1 MNKKDNA
8 KNFALFGNIT
18 KQQYDTLRGPSG
30 NNSIDD
36 QTICFVSDTGKIY
49 TQGYEFGGQSGTT
62 YTAGDYI
69 KILNNSI
76 NVDYTSL
83 KNRLSNDGIGSGT
96 GVVYTEGRGININNN
111 TISADMDEIRSDIH
125 LSLSNLDDVQFPS
138 TVSNGDVLKYSSQ
151 YGRWINGHDDTTAG
165 DQPTI
170 NVKTEA
176 FFKNNAGTPD
186 TPTIS
191 NYITL
196 GWESTA
202 QNLEEGQDTWMIIIT
217 FQNGNAVSISAPI
230 NITNGSGNAGSDS
243 EFIEFI
249 YKIYDNLLEQNSIDN
264 ITQDI
269 NQAYSDQQTW
279 QVSDYRPQGW
289 TDQPTG
295 VSDQHRYEYATY
307 RIKTNGSWGQ
317 FYKPYVLSAWGEKGF
332 DGDGVQYIYYVSEGQ
347 VPPSDPSEW
356 TNDENFQG
364 GNNGQ
369 GNVAREY
376 IRSGS
381 GWVDNPVDLST
392 MNQGTR
398 QWVSIRKFNGETGM
412 WGPYSSPALWSS
424 VGRDGVAGG
433 YTWKLINEV
442 MAVGTGTDDTLDNY
456 TSQTGVQIF
465 NNGQVVNN
473 YRISWFAANLD
484 GTGFLDGAYRT
495 DGIELNPEAVTFSVL
510 PSEDYKIL
518 HVSINNLQNFANGAL
533 VQPVDIEILNT
544 NDEVIETLHT
554 ALTIVGVKG
563 GKDGQAIDL
572 KTSVEAVHADYLGNN
587 RNPNTIDVWAL
598 LGTEIIRPTQQSN
611 FYFAYSLNNINTKYR
626 LNTNSWSPL
635 GAYESVTFY
644 LYYKEGD
651 YVSGND
657 IPNGARLIDY
667 KQVSVIKDGAPAI
680 GPSQYSIEF
689 VNGDLQIDGDVW
701 DYTLQFKASKKDDG
715 DWEEIVANEQDSEQ
729 VQVYIFGNLVDEP
742 YYEDECWNAE
752 VSVSGEPE
760 TKFAVIYITT
770 ASGMVLQSL
779 VIPIVRDGV
788 DGTSPDPL
796 QPLSGTVMRF
806 TNRENG
812 FNWAGDYTKYY
823 DGNHVDENQIK
834 YLDIVQYKGEYYAPK
849 EYPANT
855 SYKLGYELGVPGDNE
870 YWRYFNMLGD
880 AAFNAIIAKTGF
892 IDNLTAEQIVITSG
906 SGNETHVV
914 AGMVNGSYIND
925 SSNKINDGGNGIRI
939 WAGSITDQQTHITNV
954 ASAPFTVDEQG
965 HMKATGAEISGVVIS
980 DSQIAGSNLVS
991 GFLKIYNQNDTGNYV
1006 YIGSGQYSGDYYGII
1021 YSLFDG
1027 RYPLYIGSGIHS
1039 NTNIINGFDID
1050 GSGKLANGNIQWDTD
1065 GNLTI
1070 NGNLQYNDVIGRTQ
1084 TISQGSQIDMNYS
1097 VTYINYSGS
1106 DPIYITLPVNA
1117 NIPDGK
1123 IIYVFVPDR
1132 VFATIRPSSGTSILN
1147 TWAYKEQI
1155 QEEYSTTDVY
1165 NYKLQSV
1172 NSAYAVSN
1180 SKKYLNN
1187 LYMDH
1192 PFVHQYIYNA
1202 ANEQWIEITSPSDV
1216 QYIQVG

>member
-30 NNSIDD
+30 NSSIDD
-36 QTICFVSDTGKIY
+36 QTICFVSNTGKIY
-49 TQGYEFGGQSGTT
+49 TQGYEFGGQSDTTYTAGTDINISNRTISLDRNSLLSWLRNQNIGNNGSGTT
-62 YTAGDYI
+62 YTAG
-69 KILNNSI
+69 
-76 NVDYTSL
+76 
-83 KNRLSNDGIGSGT
+83 
-96 GVVYTEGRGININNN
+96 RGITIDGNV
-111 TISADMDEIRSDIH
+111 ISANMSDIKNDIN
-125 LSLSNLDDVQFPS
+125 LSLQDLTNVQFPS
-138 TVSNGDVLKYSSQ
+138 SVSNGDVLMYSSQ
-151 YGRWINGHDDTTAG
+151 YGKWINGVVSTTPG
-165 DQPTI
+165 EQSSTS
-170 NVKTEA
+170 VKTEA
-176 FFKNNAGTPD
+176 WFKNSEGNPGLPSTN
-186 TPTIS
+186 
-191 NYITL
+191 NYISQ
-196 GWESTA
+196 GWSSVNQTPG
-202 QNLEEGQDTWMIIIT
+202 EGQDTWMIIIT
-217 FQNGNAVSISAPI
+217 FQDNVAVSITGPI
-230 NITNGSGNAGSDS
+230 NITHGTDSAFSDG

-249 YKIYDNLLEQNSIDN
+249 YKLYDDRLNQDSLDRITTAINQEHQDFQNS
-264 ITQDI
+264 
-269 NQAYSDQQTW
+269 
-279 QVSDYRPQGW
+279 DYIPTGW

-295 VSDQHRYEYATY
+295 ISPEHKYEYASY
-307 RIKTNGSWGQ
+307 RLKIDGVWGSFVQ
-317 FYKPYVLSAWGEKGF
+317 PYLLSAYGEKGL
-332 DGDGVQYIYYVSEGQ
+332 DGDGVEYIFCVTEGQ
-347 VPPSDPSEW
+347 FPPADDPSTW
-356 TNDENFQG
+356 TSDQDFNTP
-364 GNNGQ
+364 
-369 GNVAREY
+369 EY
-376 IRSGS
+376 IRDRQNSI
-381 GWVDNPVDLST
+381 WNDDPVDMSV

-398 QWVSIRKFNGETGM
+398 QWVSMRKYDGSTEQ
-412 WGPYSSPALWSS
+412 WGPYSPPALWSS

-473 YRISWFAANLD
+473 YRISWYAANLE
-484 GTGFLDGAYRT
+484 GTGFLTGAYRT
-495 DGIELNPEAVTFSVL
+495 DGVELDPEAVTFSVL

-572 KTSVEAVHADYLGNN
+572 KTSAEVVHADYLGNN
-587 RNPNTIDVWAL
+587 RNPNIIDVWAL
-598 LGTEIIRPTQQSN
+598 LGTQVIKPAQQSN
-611 FYFAYSLNNINTKYR
+611 FYFAYSLNGGNTKNR
-626 LNTNSWSPL
+626 FNTDSWSPL
-635 GAYESVTFY
+635 GAYESVIFY

-651 YVSGND
+651 YVSGNE

-689 VNGDLQIDGDVW
+689 IDGNLEVGDDYWDYEMSFKTFKKNGDQW
-701 DYTLQFKASKKDDG
+701 N
-715 DWEEIVANEQDSEQ
+715 EITSNQQDSEQ
-729 VQVYIFGNLVDEP
+729 VEAYIFGDLVQIE
-742 YYEDECWNAE
+742 YTNNKWNA
-752 VSVSGEPE
+752 SLNASGAEPE
-760 TKFAVIYITT
+760 IKYAVIYIKAAGGT
-770 ASGMVLQSL
+770 VLQSL
-779 VIPIVRDGV
+779 VIPIVRDGAN
-788 DGTSPDPL
+788 GISPDPVQGL
-796 QPLSGTVMRF
+796 QGTVMRF
-806 TNRENG
+806 T
-812 FNWAGDYTKYY
+812 YY
-823 DGNHVDENQIK
+823 DDPSEFAEKTFYDGETEDNEGIK
-834 YLDIVQYKGEYYAPK
+834 YLDVVCIAGDYYYPVQTDTG
-849 EYPANT
+849 
-855 SYKLGYELGVPGDNE
+855 SSLGTPSLSNNNWVV
-870 YWRYFNMLGD
+870 FNKMSD
-880 AAFNAIIAKTGF
+880 AAFNNMIANNAYIKS
-892 IDNLTAEQIVITSG
+892 LTSEQIVITRG
-906 SGNETHVV
+906 SGNETEVV
-914 AGMVNGSYIND
+914 AGMANERYLSGAYDSETGDGNTLGLIDNNGV
-925 SSNKINDGGNGIRI
+925 RI
-939 WAGSITDQQTHITNV
+939 WAGQITNGNV
-954 ASAPFTVDEQG
+954 ASAPFTVDERG
-965 HMKATGAEISGVVIS
+965 HVKATDAEISGVVIS

-1027 RYPLYIGSGIHS
+1027 RYPLYVGSGIHS
-1039 NTNIINGFDID
+1039 NTNIINGFDIN
-1050 GSGKLANGNIQWDTD
+1050 GSGKLANGNIQWDAN

-1106 DPIYITLPVNA
+1106 DPIYITLPINA

-1123 IIYVFVPDR
+1123 IIYVFVPDH

-1147 TWAYKEQI
+1147 AWAYKEQI